1 MKLTPEQ
8 REAIL
13 EKYLAWSDQVF
24 EDLDWVESIPP
35 DLFVRK
41 IIDLVEEANEQP

>member
-8 REAIL
+8 RDIIL
-13 EKYLAWSDQVF
+13 KNYLAWSDQLF

-35 DLFVRK
+35 DVFVRK
-41 IIDLVEEANEQP
+41 IIDLVEEVNEQP